1 MVPLQL
7 QFSMLVP
14 SSSLPEWLSTLAKC
28 PACKQEFTVLNMNR
42 ANYAGSRRGLRVG
55 DSSGYFYAS
64 WKITY
69 VPIFAT
75 IADFLG
81 DLCG

>member
-1 MVPLQL
+1 
-7 QFSMLVP
+7 
-14 SSSLPEWLSTLAKC
+14 
-28 PACKQEFTVLNMNR
+28 MNR